1 MAFAEPPGW
10 YVISLRPQGGHAALR
25 RAAAAQGARLIA
37 LSPWRV
43 AARGDDRTRQALA
56 LALSAPR
63 ILFTSPNAVRAAAA
77 LLPLALAR
85 ESDQVWIAVGSGTAA
100 ALRKAGIDEVV
111 FPSRMDSEGL
121 LALPSLQALAGT
133 RVGLVTAPEGRETL
147 LPALRQHGAD
157 VLRADVYARKP
168 VALSARALRKLR
180 TLDAP
185 AALALSS
192 GGALKRLLDS
202 APTDVLERLRSQPV
216 VAASARLRE
225 LAREAGFAEVELAE
239 GPLPTQLIAAMAR
252 RFR

>member
-56 LALSAPR
+56 KALSAPR
-63 ILFTSPNAVRAAAA
+63 VLFTSPNAVRAAAA
-77 LLPLALAR
+77 LLPLAAEPGQL
-85 ESDQVWIAVGSGTAA
+85 WIAVGSGTAA

-133 RVGLVTAPEGRETL
+133 QVGLVTAPEGRETL
-147 LPALRQHGAD
+147 APALRQRGAE
-157 VLRADVYARKP
+157 VLRADVYAREP

-180 TLDAP
+180 ALDAP
-185 AALALSS
+185 AVLALSS
-192 GGALKRLLDS
+192 GGALKRLLES
-202 APTDVLERLRSQPV
+202 APADVLERLRSQPV
-216 VAASARLRE
+216 VAVSARLRQ
-225 LAREAGFAEVELAE
+225 LARDAGFAEVELAE
-239 GPLPTQLIAAMAR
+239 GSLPVQLIAVMAR

>member
-43 AARGDDRTRQALA
+43 AARSDDRTRQALA

-63 ILFTSPNAVRAAAA
+63 ILFTSPNAVRAGAA
-77 LLPLALAR
+77 LLPLAR
-85 ESDQVWIAVGSGTAA
+85 ESGQAWIAVGSGTAA
-100 ALRKAGIDEVV
+100 ALRKAGIDGVV

-147 LPALRQHGAD
+147 LPALRQRGAD
-157 VLRADVYARKP
+157 VLRADVYAREP
-168 VALSARALRKLR
+168 VALSAQTLRKLR

-202 APTDVLERLRSQPV
+202 APADVLERLRSQL
-216 VAASARLRE
+216 VAAASPRLRE

-239 GPLPTQLIAAMAR
+239 GPLPGQLIAAMAR

>member
-43 AARGDDRTRQALA
+43 AARGDDGTRQALA

-63 ILFTSPNAVRAAAA
+63 ILFTSPSAVRAAAA
-77 LLPLALAR
+77 LRPLMR
-85 ESDQVWIAVGSGTAA
+85 ESGRIWIAVGGGTAA
-100 ALRKAGIDEVV
+100 ALRKAGIDQVD

-147 LPALRQHGAD
+147 LPALRQRGAE
-157 VLRADVYARKP
+157 VLRADVYAREP
-168 VALSARALRKLR
+168 IALSARALRKLR
-180 TLDAP
+180 MLDAP

-192 GGALKRLLDS
+192 GGALKQLLDS
-202 APTDVLERLRSQPV
+202 APADLRLQLRSQPV
-216 VAASARLRE
+216 VAASARLQQ
-225 LAREAGFAEVELAE
+225 LARDAGFAEVELAE
-239 GPLPTQLIAAMAR
+239 GPLPGQLIAAMAR

>member
-43 AARGDDRTRQALA
+43 VKRDDDGTRQALA

-77 LLPLALAR
+77 LRPLAR
-85 ESDQVWIAVGSGTAA
+85 ESGQIWIAVGGGTAA
-100 ALRKAGIDEVV
+100 ALRKAGIDEIV

-147 LPALRQHGAD
+147 LPALRQRGAE
-157 VLRADVYARKP
+157 VLRANVYTRQP
-168 VALSARALRKLR
+168 IALSAHALRKLR

-192 GGALKRLLDS
+192 SGALKQLLDS
-202 APTDVLERLRSQPV
+202 APADLLLQLRSQPV
-216 VAASARLRE
+216 VAASARLQQF
-225 LAREAGFAEVELAE
+225 ARDAGFAEVELAK
-239 GPLPTQLIAAMAR
+239 GPLPGQLIAAMAR

>member
-10 YVISLRPQGGHAALR
+10 YVISLRPQGGHATLR

-43 AARGDDRTRQALA
+43 VTRGDDRTRQTLA
-56 LALSAPR
+56 HALSAPR

-77 LLPLALAR
+77 LVPMVR
-85 ESDQVWIAVGSGTAA
+85 ESGQIWIAVGSGTAA
-100 ALRKAGIDEVV
+100 ALRRAGIDEVD

-121 LALPSLQALAGT
+121 LALPALKDLQGS
-133 RVGLVTAPEGRETL
+133 RIGLVTAPEGREIL
-147 LPALRQHGAD
+147 SSALRERGAE
-157 VLRADVYARKP
+157 VVRADVYAREP
-168 VALSARALRKLR
+168 VALSAQALRKLR

-202 APTDVLERLRSQPV
+202 APADLLRQLRKQPV
-216 VAASARLRE
+216 VAASARLQQ
-225 LAREAGFAEVELAE
+225 LARDAGFAEVELAE
-239 GPLPTQLIAAMAR
+239 GPLPTQLIAAMAG

>member
-43 AARGDDRTRQALA
+43 IERGDDQTRQALA
-56 LALSAPR
+56 RALSAPR

-77 LLPLALAR
+77 LLPLVR
-85 ESDQVWIAVGSGTAA
+85 EPGQAWIAVGGGTAA

-111 FPSRMDSEGL
+111 FPPRMDSEGL
-121 LALPSLQALAGT
+121 LALPSLHTLAGT
-133 RVGLVTAPEGRETL
+133 RVGLVSAPEGREALT
-147 LPALRQHGAD
+147 PSLRQRGAE
-157 VLRADVYARKP
+157 VMRADVYAREP
-168 VALSARALRKLR
+168 VALSAQALRKLR

-192 GGALKRLLDS
+192 GGALKRLLDC
-202 APTDVLERLRSQPV
+202 APAEVLERLRNQPV
-216 VAASARLRE
+216 VAASARLQQ
-225 LAREAGFAEVELAE
+225 LARETGFAEVELAE
-239 GPLPTQLIAAMAR
+239 GPLPAQLIAAMAR

>member
-43 AARGDDRTRQALA
+43 IARDDQRTRQALA
-56 LALSAPR
+56 QALSAPR
-63 ILFTSPNAVRAAAA
+63 VLFTSPNAVRAAAA
-77 LLPLALAR
+77 LLPLAGGP
-85 ESDQVWIAVGSGTAA
+85 DQTWIAVGSGTAA
-100 ALRKAGIDEVV
+100 ALRKAGIDQVD

-121 LALPSLQALAGT
+121 LALPSLRALAGI

-147 LPALRQHGAD
+147 LPALRQRGAN
-157 VLRADVYARKP
+157 VLRADVYAREP
-168 VALSARALRKLR
+168 IALSARTLRKLR
-180 TLDAP
+180 ALDAP

-192 GGALKRLLDS
+192 GGALRQLLDS
-202 APTDVLERLRSQPV
+202 APADLLLRLRSQPV
-216 VAASARLRE
+216 VAASARLRQ
-225 LAREAGFAEVELAE
+225 LARDAGFAEVELAE

>member
-43 AARGDDRTRQALA
+43 VARGDDATRRALV

-63 ILFTSPNAVRAAAA
+63 ILFTSPSAVRAAAA
-77 LLPLALAR
+77 LRPLTP
-85 ESDQVWIAVGSGTAA
+85 ESGQIWIAVGSGTAA
-100 ALRKAGIDEVV
+100 ALRKAGIDQVD

-121 LALPSLQALAGT
+121 LALPSLQALTGT
-133 RVGLVTAPEGRETL
+133 QVGLVTAPEGREAL
-147 LPALRQHGAD
+147 SPALRQRGAE
-157 VLRADVYARKP
+157 VLRADVYAREP
-168 VALSARALRKLR
+168 IALSARTLRKLR

-192 GGALKRLLDS
+192 GSALKQLLDC
-202 APTDVLERLRSQPV
+202 APAELLQRLRNQPV
-216 VAASARLRE
+216 AAASARLQQ
-225 LAREAGFAEVELAE
+225 LARDAGFAEVELAE
-239 GPLPTQLIAAMAR
+239 GPLPAQLIAAMAR

>member
-43 AARGDDRTRQALA
+43 TARGDDRTRQALR

-63 ILFTSPNAVRAAAA
+63 VLFTSPSAVRAAAA
-77 LLPLALAR
+77 LVPLSR
-85 ESDQVWIAVGSGTAA
+85 EPGQVWIAVGSGTAA
-100 ALRKAGIDEVV
+100 ALRRAGIDEID

-133 RVGLVTAPEGRETL
+133 KIGLVTAPEGREALT
-147 LPALRQHGAD
+147 PALRQRGAE
-157 VLRADVYARKP
+157 VVRADVYAREP
-168 VALSARALRKLR
+168 VALSAQALRKLR

-192 GGALKRLLDS
+192 GAALQQVLDR
-202 APTDVLERLRSQPV
+202 APADVLQRLWNQPV
-216 VAASARLRE
+216 VAASARLQQF
-225 LAREAGFAEVELAE
+225 ARDAGFAEVELAE
-239 GPLPTQLIAAMAR
+239 GPLPAQLIAAMAR

>member
-43 AARGDDRTRQALA
+43 NARDDERTRQMLTQALT
-56 LALSAPR
+56 APR
-63 ILFTSPNAVRAAAA
+63 VLFTSPNAVRAAAA
-77 LLPLALAR
+77 LLPLARGL
-85 ESDQVWIAVGSGTAA
+85 DQVWIAVGSGTAA
-100 ALRKAGIDEVV
+100 ALRKAGIEEVD

-147 LPALRQHGAD
+147 SPALRQRGAE
-157 VLRADVYARKP
+157 VLRADVYAREP
-168 VALSARALRKLR
+168 IALSAQALRKLR

-192 GGALKRLLDS
+192 GGALKQLLRS
-202 APTDVLERLRSQPV
+202 APADLLQRLRSQPV
-216 VAASARLRE
+216 VAASARLQQ
-225 LAREAGFAEVELAE
+225 LARDAGFAEVELAE
-239 GPLPTQLIAAMAR
+239 GPLPGQLIAAMAR

>member
-1 MAFAEPPGW
+1 M
-10 YVISLRPQGGHAALR
+10 R

-43 AARGDDRTRQALA
+43 IERGDDQTRQALA
-56 LALSAPR
+56 RALSAPR

-77 LLPLALAR
+77 LLPLVR
-85 ESDQVWIAVGSGTAA
+85 EPGQAWIAVGGGTAA

-121 LALPSLQALAGT
+121 LALPSLQTLAGT
-133 RVGLVTAPEGRETL
+133 RVGLVSAPEGREALT
-147 LPALRQHGAD
+147 PALRQRGAE
-157 VLRADVYARKP
+157 VMRADVYAREP

-202 APTDVLERLRSQPV
+202 APAEVLERLRNQPV
-216 VAASARLRE
+216 VAASARLQL
-225 LAREAGFAEVELAE
+225 LARETGFAEVELAE
-239 GPLPTQLIAAMAR
+239 GPVPAQLIAAMAR

>member
-43 AARGDDRTRQALA
+43 TLRSDDRTRQVLEH
-56 LALSAPR
+56 ALSAPR
-63 ILFTSPNAVRAAAA
+63 LLFTSPNAVRAAAA
-77 LLPLALAR
+77 LQPLAGEPDR
-85 ESDQVWIAVGSGTAA
+85 IWIAVGSGTVA
-100 ALRKAGIDEVV
+100 ALRKAGIDDVV

-121 LALPSLQALAGT
+121 LALPSLTHLTGI
-133 RVGLVTAPEGRETL
+133 RIGLVTAPEGREVL
-147 LPALRQHGAD
+147 SPVLRERGAE
-157 VLRADVYARKP
+157 VLRADVYAREP
-168 VALSARALRKLR
+168 VVLSARALRKLR
-180 TLDAP
+180 SLDAP

-192 GGALKRLLDS
+192 GGALRQLLDS
-202 APTDVLERLRSQPV
+202 APADLLGQLRSQPV
-216 VAASARLRE
+216 VAASARLQQ
-225 LAREAGFAEVELAE
+225 LARDVGFAEVTLAD

>member
-43 AARGDDRTRQALA
+43 IARDDDWTRQALTQ
-56 LALSAPR
+56 ALSAPR
-63 ILFTSPNAVRAAAA
+63 VLFTSPSAVHAAAS
-77 LLPLALAR
+77 LLPLAR
-85 ESDQVWIAVGSGTAA
+85 GPDQVWIAVGSGTAA
-100 ALRKAGIDEVV
+100 ALRKAGIDRVD

-133 RVGLVTAPEGRETL
+133 RIGLVTAPEGREVL
-147 LPALRQHGAD
+147 LPALRQRGAE
-157 VLRADVYARKP
+157 VLRADVYAREP
-168 VALSARALRKLR
+168 IALSARALRKLR
-180 TLDAP
+180 ALDAP

-192 GGALKRLLDS
+192 GGALQRLLDS
-202 APTDVLERLRSQPV
+202 APADLLLRLRSQPV
-216 VAASARLRE
+216 VAASARLQQ
-225 LAREAGFAEVELAE
+225 LARDAGFAEVELAE
-239 GPLPTQLIAAMAR
+239 GPLPAQLIAATAR

>member
-10 YVISLRPQGGHAALR
+10 YVISLRPQGGHTALR

-43 AARGDDRTRQALA
+43 VARDDERTRQALTQ
-56 LALSAPR
+56 ALSAPR
-63 ILFTSPNAVRAAAA
+63 VLFTSPNAVRAAAA
-77 LLPLALAR
+77 LLPLARGA
-85 ESDQVWIAVGSGTAA
+85 DQVWIAVGSGTAA
-100 ALRKAGIDEVV
+100 ALRKAGIDRVE

-147 LPALRQHGAD
+147 LPALQQRGAD
-157 VLRADVYARKP
+157 VLRADVYTREP

-180 TLDAP
+180 ALDAP
-185 AALALSS
+185 VALALSS
-192 GGALKRLLDS
+192 GGALRQLLDS
-202 APTDVLERLRSQPV
+202 APADLLSLLRSQPV
-216 VAASARLRE
+216 VAASARLQQ

-239 GPLPTQLIAAMAR
+239 GPLPTQLIAAMGR